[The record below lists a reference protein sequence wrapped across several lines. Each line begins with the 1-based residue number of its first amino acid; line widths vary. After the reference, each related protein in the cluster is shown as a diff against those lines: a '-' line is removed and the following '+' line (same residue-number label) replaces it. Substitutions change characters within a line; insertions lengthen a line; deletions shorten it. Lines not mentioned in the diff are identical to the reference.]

1 MQKPKKVVS
10 QKGKKQVGFV
20 TSAERGE
27 LVTVVCVVN
36 AMGTAIPPMII
47 FPRVRY
53 KEHFLSGA
61 PTGSIGAGSQSGWIN
76 ESLFVEFL
84 QHIIAY
90 TKCSPNEP
98 ILLILDNHE
107 SHCSIEA
114 VTLAKEKGVVMLTL
128 PPHTSHR
135 LQPLDKSVYGPFKA
149 YQNQAADG
157 WMRSH
162 PGKKISIYELPQIIN
177 EAFLSAMTPRNIIAG
192 FRATG
197 IYPCN
202 RNIFS
207 DADFAPASLS
217 DRPNPNINLSS
228 PLPQTEDALILT
240 EQQPSTS
247 GLQTV
252 SNVMCSDSEYLARS
266 PEKLQEKSSA
276 STKVSVSP
284 AEIIPLPKMQRS
296 SPKARKN
303 RTRVKTRILT
313 NTPEKTADERKSKQN
328 SKKTQQKRCNKRKKV
343 QTIVSS
349 SDESDAPVPLAD
361 SSDDDFNEQN
371 CIQDPTSPILIG
383 DFVVVKFMGKT
394 GSRYCIGL
402 IENIDED
409 DVEARFLHKIPANK
423 NCEKATFAF
432 KEKDER
438 SFPRL
443 DVIAKLPQPIK
454 LGGTARREH
463 HYIFPCSLKD

>member
-1 MQKPKKVVS
+1 MDETGVTTVQKPKKVIS
-10 QKGKKQVGFV
+10 QKGKKQVGSV
-20 TSAERGE
+20 TSAKRGE
-27 LVTVVCVVN
+27 LVTAVCVVN

-98 ILLILDNHE
+98 ILLILDIHE

-114 VTLAKEKGVVMLTL
+114 VTLAKEKGVIMLTL
-128 PPHTSHR
+128 PPHTSNR

-162 PGKKISIYELPQIIN
+162 PGKKISIYELPQTIN

-197 IYPCN
+197 IYPYN

-217 DRPNPNINLSS
+217 DRPNPNINLST

-276 STKVSVSP
+276 NTKVSVSP

-296 SPKARKN
+296 GPKARKN

-313 NTPEKTADERKSKQN
+313 NTPEKMRFKKLLMRENLNKTIKRHSKNVATNER
-328 SKKTQQKRCNKRKKV
+328 RCKLLLAVLTKV
-343 QTIVSS
+343 T
-349 SDESDAPVPLAD
+349 LL
-361 SSDDDFNEQN
+361 FLW
-371 CIQDPTSPILIG
+371 PIRLMMIL
-383 DFVVVKFMGKT
+383 MN
-394 GSRYCIGL
+394 RI
-402 IENIDED
+402 
-409 DVEARFLHKIPANK
+409 
-423 NCEKATFAF
+423 AF
-432 KEKDER
+432 KIQLHR
-438 SFPRL
+438 F
-443 DVIAKLPQPIK
+443 
-454 LGGTARREH
+454 
-463 HYIFPCSLKD
+463 